1 MTIGARKCSR
11 AALHYMDG
19 GVGGSH
25 DKEGCGNWRKL
36 RQQVLPQ
43 SCHQKGCGDVGFHYD
58 SWLYIVASRRR
69 EGGGDRQTLL
79 QQVLSRATW
88 RVAEHR
94 FQLRLRF
101 VHRGIALQ
109 E

>member
-1 MTIGARKCSR
+1 MA
-11 AALHYMDG
+11 
-19 GVGGSH
+19 
-25 DKEGCGNWRKL
+25 KL

-58 SWLYIVASRRR
+58 RWLYIVASRRR
-69 EGGGDRQTLL
+69 EGGGDRRTLL
-79 QQVLSRATW
+79 QQVLPRAPW

-94 FQLRLRF
+94 FQPRLPD